1 MARRRPDVTT
11 EPRDAHGARLPAAGH
26 HRRAGNDQHD
36 AVRLMDRAEAA
47 LSWMRMVQDSHTAT
61 FEQLPDLIARHAAGA
76 GLHDTAVFVVDVRET
91 VLRRV
96 TGLGPDAGRGG
107 QEYPVA
113 GSLPGR
119 AYQRVDVLAEPSAS
133 DVPGGRRRW
142 WVAVTDGVERLGVL
156 RADTGTEDARTRAVL
171 RDLASTTAL
180 LLLSKRSFSD
190 SYARLVRTAPMNVA
204 AEMQWNLTPPAAYA
218 GHDIT
223 VGAVAEPAYEIG
235 GDAFDYAVSGTTL
248 SLSVFDA
255 MGHDT
260 TAGITANVAV
270 AACRNA
276 RRQGASL
283 TETGEQVERVL
294 LEQFGGSRYVT
305 GIIAH
310 LEMETG
316 RLTWINRGH
325 HLPILIR
332 GNRWTTELT
341 CAPAGPMGTD
351 LGLPVTE
358 CAESLEPGDRLL
370 LYTDGV
376 VEARDSRGREFGKDR
391 FVDFVRRHHSGRHT
405 LHETL
410 RRLMAAVMEHNDGQ
424 VDDDATVLLAEWRGG
439 RQGELT
445 P

>member
-1 MARRRPDVTT
+1 MI
-11 EPRDAHGARLPAAGH
+11 G
-26 HRRAGNDQHD
+26 
-36 AVRLMDRAEAA
+36 RAEAA
-47 LSWMRMVQDSHTAT
+47 LSWVRMVQASHTAT
-61 FEQLPDLIARHAAGA
+61 FEQIPDLIVKHAAGV

-96 TGLGPDAGRGG
+96 TGVGPDAGQGG
-107 QEYPVA
+107 QEYPIG
-113 GSLPGR
+113 GSLPGH
-119 AYQRVDVLAEPSAS
+119 AFQRVEVLPEPSAGVS
-133 DVPGGRRRW
+133 PGRRRRW

-156 RADTGTEDARTRAVL
+156 RTDTDTDTDDEQTRTVL

-180 LLLSKRSFSD
+180 LLISKRSFSD
-190 SYARLVRTAPMNVA
+190 SYARLVRTSPMNVA

-218 GHDIT
+218 GQDIT

-235 GDAFDYAVSGTTL
+235 GDAFDYAVSGDVL

-294 LEQFGGSRYVT
+294 LEQFGGIRYVT
-305 GIIAH
+305 GIMAH
-310 LEMETG
+310 LEMRTG

-341 CAPAGPMGTD
+341 CPPAGPMGTD

-424 VDDDATVLLAEWRGG
+424 IDDDATVLLAEWRSG
-439 RQGELT
+439 RQDALT